1 MSESL
6 THPAGAVGDDAK
18 VVEFS
23 QQIHEHSLMA
33 GWEYEESLQDQ
44 EKLTGYHWSWQRVL
58 RPLMLQAYDILDPV
72 KAERRNL
79 CLVNP
84 SCSGHYA
91 AITPTL
97 EAAVQGVCPG
107 EIAPAHRHTAAAL
120 RFVIEGSGAFTVVN
134 GEPLYMCPADLVLT
148 PQWCWHDHAN
158 ESEAPIVW
166 LDVLDTPMIFGMR
179 QWVFET
185 YPEQIQPRAGP
196 GSNLKR
202 FGAGIV
208 RPPAANGEGPS
219 HSPLFTYPWER
230 TEPALRALADL
241 DEAAAMMTVEYSNPI
256 SGGPVMP
263 TIGCYAHMLRPRR
276 KTVPVRSN
284 ASAIL
289 HVISGTG
296 VTTIDDVRYEWEAGD
311 ILSVP
316 LSLWVAHEN
325 LSETEPAFLFCAT
338 DVPLLRAMGIYR
350 SEEATDAAPA

>member
-107 EIAPAHRHTAAAL
+107 EIAPRASAHSR
-120 RFVIEGSGAFTVVN
+120 GA
-134 GEPLYMCPADLVLT
+134 
-148 PQWCWHDHAN
+148 
-158 ESEAPIVW
+158 
-166 LDVLDTPMIFGMR
+166 
-179 QWVFET
+179 
-185 YPEQIQPRAGP
+185 
-196 GSNLKR
+196 
-202 FGAGIV
+202 
-208 RPPAANGEGPS
+208 
-219 HSPLFTYPWER
+219 
-230 TEPALRALADL
+230 
-241 DEAAAMMTVEYSNPI
+241 
-256 SGGPVMP
+256 
-263 TIGCYAHMLRPRR
+263 
-276 KTVPVRSN
+276 PVR
-284 ASAIL
+284 
-289 HVISGTG
+289 
-296 VTTIDDVRYEWEAGD
+296 DRREW
-311 ILSVP
+311 SV
-316 LSLWVAHEN
+316 HRGE
-325 LSETEPAFLFCAT
+325 
-338 DVPLLRAMGIYR
+338 R
-350 SEEATDAAPA
+350 